1 MFPQFLIRI
10 SPCGII
16 SLVEP
21 LPSPDMGR
29 IYCFANQKGG
39 VGKTTTAVNLSAY
52 LAAGGYRVLLV
63 DADSQANATSSLGV
77 DKQRDEPS
85 LYDVL
90 EGGASAEAALV
101 QVDRPAFNGVPGGG
115 LYLLPSSVDLAGIEV
130 ELAGQEQGT
139 REYRMRQALDPL
151 RSKFDFILLDCPPSL
166 GLLTL
171 NAFTAAD
178 AVIIALQCEYLALE
192 GLMQLTNTVSL
203 VLKGLNKNLYI
214 LGIVMTMYDSR
225 TNLSA
230 QVVQEVRGHFPRE
243 AFETLVPRSVRLSE
257 APSYGLTIL
266 EYDPNSR
273 GALAYQALARE
284 LAARSGL
291 PTPGPRPDTREV
303 APDAEA

>member
-1 MFPQFLIRI
+1 M
-10 SPCGII
+10 
-16 SLVEP
+16 
-21 LPSPDMGR
+21 
-29 IYCFANQKGG
+29 
-39 VGKTTTAVNLSAY
+39 GKTTTAVNLSAY
-52 LAAGGYRVLLV
+52 LAVGGYRVLLV
-63 DADSQANATSSLGV
+63 DSDAQANATSSVGI
-77 DKQRDEPS
+77 DKYRDEPS

-90 EGGASAEAALV
+90 AGSVTAEGAVVPVE
-101 QVDRPAFNGVPGGG
+101 RPPFGGC
-115 LYLLPSSVDLAGIEV
+115 LFVLPSSADLAGIEV
-130 ELAGQEQGT
+130 ELAGREQGE
-139 REYRMRQALDPL
+139 REYRMKQALDPL
-151 RSKFDFILLDCPPSL
+151 RSRFDFILIDCPPSL

-203 VLKGLNKNLYI
+203 VLRSLNKSLYI

-273 GALAYQALARE
+273 GALAYSALAGE
-284 LAARSGL
+284 LALRSGL
-291 PTPGPRPDTREV
+291 HNTSREGSRH
-303 APDAEA
+303 AEA